1 MNVSLLHPTR
11 LAQSMSALLTPEQR
25 RTLEGGSPVPIEDG
39 AYVVLRADI
48 YEDLRRRL
56 REEEEAEA
64 ELMAFARRGRK
75 NAALRLQDD
84 E

>member
-1 MNVSLLHPTR
+1 MN
-11 LAQSMSALLTPEQR
+11 ALLTPEQR
-25 RTLEGGSPVPIEDG
+25 RTLEGGGLVPIEDG

-75 NAALRLQDD
+75 NAALRSQDD